1 MSAPADSRHGAGGL
15 SVAAGDLAELARHA
29 RTLLFVAAFLLA
41 WVTLEPYADLGNTG
55 VLEMATG
62 REGATYL
69 AFGLIAAGATALVL
83 ATQPRPLLALLHPVW
98 IAVAVWLPVTVLTSQ
113 DFGTSL
119 RRFVLFALVATV
131 SAAVFLLPRGRFD
144 LARLLATVLALVL
157 GLSYVGALLFPEMA
171 IHQATDILEPQLAGD
186 WRGVFA
192 HKNTAGAIFAMGL
205 FMAIYV
211 ARSGLPGP
219 GIVLALLCLVFVA
232 LSGAKSSTMLMVI
245 ALAVSAFVVSIRSF
259 WLRAT
264 AMLTPLTVLLALGPG
279 TVVNETLARLVAA
292 LPLDVTFTGRTDIW
306 EFALEKIAERPVTG
320 WGFSAF
326 WTLESTRYG
335 AEDLTQW
342 AGKAAA
348 HAHNGYLDA
357 ALNLGLPGLALTV
370 LAFILLP
377 MRDFHRARGQGADA
391 ALSLMLLQIWLFGIY
406 LSVMESFLF
415 MRFDPIWITFL
426 FAVFGLRYL
435 ARYPHVSP

>member
-1 MSAPADSRHGAGGL
+1 MSSSVGTGRPE
-15 SVAAGDLAELARHA
+15 VAAGDLAELARYA
-29 RTLLFVAAFLLA
+29 RVVLFIAAFLLA
-41 WVTLEPYADLGNTG
+41 WFTLEPYADLTNTDL
-55 VLEMATG
+55 LELASG

-69 AFGLIAAGATALVL
+69 AFGLIAAGSTAVLL
-83 ATQPRPLLALLHPVW
+83 ATQPRALLALLHPAW
-98 IAVAVWLPVTVLTSQ
+98 IAMAIWLPVTVLTSQ

-119 RRFVLFALVATV
+119 RRFVLFGLVAAV
-131 SAAVFLLPRGRFD
+131 SAALFLLPRGRLD
-144 LARLLATVLALVL
+144 LARLLAVVLALVL
-157 GLSYVGALLFPEMA
+157 GFSYAGAVLAPEMA

-192 HKNTAGAIFAMGL
+192 HKNTAGAIFVMGL

-211 ARSGLPGP
+211 ARSGLPGT
-219 GIVLALLCLVFVA
+219 GAVLVLACLVFVA

-245 ALAVSAFVVSIRSF
+245 TLAVSAFVVSIRFF
-259 WLRAT
+259 WIRAI
-264 AMLTPLTVLLALGPG
+264 AMLSPLVVLLALGPG

-292 LPLDVTFTGRTDIW
+292 LPVDVTFTGRTDIW
-306 EFALEKIAERPVTG
+306 EFALEKIAERPLTG

-370 LAFILLP
+370 LVLILLP
-377 MRDFHRARGQGADA
+377 MRDFQRARRDGADP
-391 ALSLMLLQIWLFGIY
+391 ALSIMLLQIWLFGTY

-435 ARYPHVSP
+435 ARYPHASA